1 MAKQIRIHET
11 YSFEFNRKTFRLTL
25 NEKVHPR
32 VLSKPALAEI
42 GSDTLEEIRDRLKES
57 LDTLLDNRAIVLKRA
72 VRREKREVHWA
83 VSLSDFV
90 NERLEFGTEFRLP
103 KSEAREAYRKFL
115 VEWIEWKKTLHP
127 DEDFVALFAPTE
139 LLFLLGSHKLLRFFL
154 PHLKQ
159 AFGTNGKTYRVL
171 KTREKNGNQIRVLVG
186 VRLKVLE

>member
-139 LLFLLGSHKLLRFFL
+139 VRFFL